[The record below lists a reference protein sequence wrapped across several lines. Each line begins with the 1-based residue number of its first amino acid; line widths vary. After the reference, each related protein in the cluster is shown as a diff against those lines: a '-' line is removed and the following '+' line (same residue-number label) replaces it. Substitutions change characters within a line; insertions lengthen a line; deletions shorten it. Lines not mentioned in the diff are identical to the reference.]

1 MAEKPPSNRKQA
13 EEIWRRASEAV
24 GSILSPDVYDRW
36 IAHIHP
42 LDLDGD
48 TLILTVANDFYLT
61 WLEEHYLPLIR
72 DAVRTASGR
81 ELRILMQVDRE
92 APPTRTSP
100 ETGGISGIIR
110 RRRKVDLNPR
120 YTFETFVVGP
130 SNTFAHAAARAVAQ
144 NPARAYNPL
153 FIYGGVGLGKTHLMQ
168 AIGHHAA
175 RHSRLRVRYV
185 TCETFTNDY
194 VAALQRKAVVEFRRK
209 YRSTDILL
217 VDDIHFLSG
226 KEGMQE
232 EFFHTFNALFESQK
246 QIVMTSDRPASEI
259 PSLEQRLV
267 SRFEWGLVTEL
278 EPPDLETRVA
288 ILREK
293 LEQFSLPSLDDR
305 ILFYIAEKIRC
316 NIRRLEGALIRV
328 ASFARLTGHEITL
341 PVVERLLRDTMEQET
356 QQVPSVE
363 SIQKVVCDHFDLRLS
378 DLRGRSRT
386 QGVALARQLA
396 MYLCRDLTPLSL
408 PQIGE
413 AFSRNHATVI
423 HACRQIGSRR
433 ERDQSL
439 NSTIELLRRRI
450 LNARQRQEP

>member
-1 MAEKPPSNRKQA
+1 MAETTSRGSK
-13 EEIWRRASEAV
+13 EAQKLWSSATEAMRSV
-24 GSILSPDVYDRW
+24 LSPDVYDRW

-42 LDLDGD
+42 RDLHENRL
-48 TLILTVANDFYLT
+48 TLAVANDFYLT

-72 DAVRTASGR
+72 DAVRSVGGT
-81 ELRILMQVDRE
+81 ELEIQLQVDRDV
-92 APPTRTSP
+92 PSTRA
-100 ETGGISGIIR
+100 GGERTRFPRLISR
-110 RRRKVDLNPR
+110 RPDHRPDLNPR
-120 YTFETFVVGP
+120 YTFESFVVGP

-144 NPARAYNPL
+144 TPARAYNPL

-168 AIGHHAA
+168 AIGNYAL
-175 RHSRLRVRYV
+175 RHSRTKIKYV
-185 TCETFTNDY
+185 SCETFTNDY
-194 VAALQRKAVVEFRRK
+194 VAALQRKAVVEFRKK

-217 VDDIHFLSG
+217 IDDIHFLSG

-259 PSLEQRLV
+259 PALEQRLV

-293 LEQFSLPSLDDR
+293 LEQFSLPHLDDP
-305 ILFYIAEKIRC
+305 IIFLIAERIRS

-328 ASFARLTGHEITL
+328 TSYASLTGKEVTL
-341 PVVERLLRDTMEQET
+341 HVAERLLRDTMDRET
-356 QQVPSVE
+356 RNVPSIE
-363 SIQKVVCDHFDLRLS
+363 KIQRAVCEHFDLRLS
-378 DLRGRSRT
+378 EMTGRNRT

-408 PQIGE
+408 PVIGE
-413 AFSRNHATVI
+413 AFGRNHATVI
-423 HACRQIGSRR
+423 HACRQVASRR
-433 ERDQSL
+433 LRDQQL
-439 NSTIELLRRRI
+439 NSTIEVIRRRI
-450 LNARQRQEP
+450 INSAD